1 MSDHKGDFATDVRL
15 LRISAIAAAG
25 GALST
30 VAADFLLHL
39 IRLFNNLFFFQQMS
53 ASNRSPALNTLGLV
67 VIAIPVIG
75 GLLVGLIAR
84 FGSEQVRGHG
94 IPEAIEA
101 ILFGKSKMSPKVA
114 ILKPLAS
121 AIAIGS
127 GGPFGAEGPI
137 IMTGGAIGSLIAQ
150 FFHLSSAERKALLVA
165 GAVAGMT
172 AVFGTPVAAVLLAI
186 ELLLFELRPRSL
198 LPVAI
203 ACAVAGFTRPLLLGS
218 GPLFPLH
225 TIPLG
230 PIGIVSSA
238 IAGLVAGALSWGLS
252 TSLYKVEDAFGKL
265 PIHWMWW
272 PALGAI
278 AVGIGGYFQPRAL
291 GVGYDVIGDLLQG
304 HLVLHAV
311 VWIIVVKAIIWVIAL
326 ASGTSGGVLA
336 PLLMM
341 GAGVGA
347 IVGPYMPGGD
357 PAVWPL
363 IFMAAA
369 LGGMMRA
376 PIMAAVFAFELTGD
390 ANALLPLLAAAAVAY
405 GFTVLLMRRSI
416 LTEKIA
422 RRGYHIYRE
431 YSIDP
436 LERHYVEEV
445 MTRTVST
452 IDAKT
457 PVADVLRD
465 YFGARQKFRA
475 YPVVRSGSLVGIV
488 DRALLDR
495 ASVEDARAPVG
506 ALFGAAVPDVALPG
520 ETCRNV
526 AARLAVK
533 GLDRVPVV
541 EDEKTYRLLGIVSRY
556 DLLKPSTA
564 VFAEE
569 REREQFRHLWTTR
582 NDDGVSPHR
591 DDDAPADSAGVMRQK
606 ISARNDTHAQE
617 RTKRSSVVRQD

>member
-1 MSDHKGDFATDVRL
+1 MSEHKGDFATDVRL
-15 LRISAIAAAG
+15 LRISAIAAVG

-39 IRLFNNLFFFQQMS
+39 IRFFTNLFFFHTIS
-53 ASNRSPALNTLGLV
+53 TANHSPSQNTLGLFV
-67 VIAIPVIG
+67 VAAPVIG

-84 FGSEQVRGHG
+84 FGSEQIRGHG

-150 FFHLSSAERKALLVA
+150 YFHLSSAERKTLLVA

-225 TIPLG
+225 TLALG
-230 PIGIVSSA
+230 PIGLLSSA

-252 TSLYKVEDAFGKL
+252 TGLYKVEDMFGRL

-278 AVGIGGYFQPRAL
+278 AVGIGGYCQPRTL
-291 GVGYDVIGDLLQG
+291 GVGYDVIGDLLQNR
-304 HLVLHAV
+304 LAVQVVIAIVL
-311 VWIIVVKAIIWVIAL
+311 VKAIIWVIAL

-347 IVGPYMPGGD
+347 VAAPYMPGGE
-357 PAVWPL
+357 PAIWPL

-376 PIMAAVFAFELTGD
+376 PVMAAVFAFELTGD

-416 LTEKIA
+416 LTEKVA

-436 LERHYVEEV
+436 LERHYVDEV
-445 MTRTVST
+445 MTRTIET
-452 IDAKT
+452 IDAKAT
-457 PVADVLRD
+457 VAEVLRD
-465 YFGARQKFRA
+465 YFGAKQKYRA
-475 YPVVRSGSLVGIV
+475 YPVVDSGILVGMA
-488 DRALLDR
+488 DRMLLDQIPPEK
-495 ASVEDARAPVG
+495 ADAPLG
-506 ALFGAAVPDVALPG
+506 AFFSQARPQIALPR
-520 ETCRNV
+520 ETCRSV
-526 AARLAVK
+526 AARLAIT

-541 EDEKTYRLLGIVSRY
+541 EDEETYRLLGIVSRH
-556 DLLKPSTA
+556 DLVKPSMS

-569 REREQFRHLWTTR
+569 HEVEQFRRVWIPR
-582 NDDGVSPHR
+582 
-591 DDDAPADSAGVMRQK
+591 
-606 ISARNDTHAQE
+606 SARMAPTNKREDVPVKHADVG
-617 RTKRSSVVRQD
+617 R

>member
-1 MSDHKGDFATDVRL
+1 MSENKGDFATDVRL

-30 VAADFLLHL
+30 IAADFLLHL
-39 IRLFNNLFFFQQMS
+39 IRLFTNLFFFQQVSS
-53 ASNRSPALNTLGLV
+53 ANNSPSHNALGLL
-67 VIAIPVIG
+67 VIAMPVIG

-84 FGSEQVRGHG
+84 YGSEQVRGHG

-150 FFHLSSAERKALLVA
+150 YFHLSSAERKALLVA

-225 TIPLG
+225 TLPLG
-230 PIGIVSSA
+230 PIGLLSSA
-238 IAGLVAGALSWGLS
+238 IAGLIAGALSWGLS
-252 TSLYKVEDAFGKL
+252 TSLYKMEDAFGKL

-272 PALGAI
+272 PALGAV

-291 GVGYDVIGDLLQG
+291 GVGYDVIGDMLQG
-304 HLVLHAV
+304 HLLLSAV
-311 VWIIVVKAIIWVIAL
+311 ISIVVVKAIIWVVAL

-341 GAGVGA
+341 GAGIGA
-347 IVGPYMPGGD
+347 IAAPYMPGGE

-405 GFTVLLMRRSI
+405 GFTVMFMRRSI

-445 MTRTVST
+445 MTRTVAS

-457 PVADVLRD
+457 PIADVLGT
-465 YFGARQKFRA
+465 YFGAKQKFRA
-475 YPVVRSGSLVGIV
+475 YPVVASGALIGIV

-495 ASVEDARAPVG
+495 AAAENRTAALG
-506 ALFGAAVPDVALPG
+506 TLFGRTPPEIALPG

-526 AARLAVK
+526 AARLATK

-541 EDEKTYRLLGIVSRY
+541 EDEKTYRLVGIVSRH
-556 DLLKPSTA
+556 DLLKPSTS

-569 REREQFRHLWTTR
+569 REVEQFRHVR
-582 NDDGVSPHR
+582 IFGHASAVPDEGHESGPGERPSFVVKRASVQQREESPSTE
-591 DDDAPADSAGVMRQK
+591 D
-606 ISARNDTHAQE
+606 
-617 RTKRSSVVRQD
+617 